1 VPALFH
7 FQENR
12 MKSGFIVALAVSLW
26 AAVIGYASAGGAAD
40 ATIKLFQFQPK
51 ALDVKVGTTVTWT
64 NADDIEHSVT
74 AGEPGKES
82 GAFDSGFF
90 KKGGTYSFTFD
101 KPGTYT
107 YFCKRHNSM
116 KATVTVSE

>member
-1 VPALFH
+1 MRTSLMLGVAIALWIATIGH
-7 FQENR
+7 AAAASSQE
-12 MKSGFIVALAVSLW
+12 
-26 AAVIGYASAGGAAD
+26 

-51 ALDVKVGTTVTWT
+51 ALEVKAGATVKWV
-64 NADDIEHSVT
+64 NGDDIEHSVT

-90 KKGGTYSFTFD
+90 KKGGSFEFTFTE
-101 KPGTYT
+101 PGAYN

-116 KATVTVSE
+116 KATVIVSQ